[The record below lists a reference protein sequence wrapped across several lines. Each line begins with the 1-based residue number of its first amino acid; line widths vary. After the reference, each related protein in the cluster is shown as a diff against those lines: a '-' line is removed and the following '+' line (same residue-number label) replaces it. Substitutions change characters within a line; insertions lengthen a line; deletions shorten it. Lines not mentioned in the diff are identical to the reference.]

1 MFTGIVEE
9 LGRVRGLRRDGP
21 ARLEVEARAV
31 VADAT
36 VGASIAVNGCCLT
49 VVEVDDAG
57 FVVDLAPETLDRSTL
72 GGLEPGDPVNLE
84 RPVRLADRLGGHL
97 VQGHVDGV
105 GTVAGRTAERDGSVR
120 LTVAATPGLL
130 RHVVEKGS
138 VTVDGVSLTVTAVA
152 DDRFE
157 VALIPH
163 TLAVTTLGARQPGD
177 GVNLETDLVAKYVER
192 LLDPAALGR

>member
-1 MFTGIVEE
+1 
-9 LGRVRGLRRDGP
+9 
-21 ARLEVEARAV
+21 
-31 VADAT
+31 
-36 VGASIAVNGCCLT
+36 
-49 VVEVDDAG
+49 
-57 FVVDLAPETLDRSTL
+57 
-72 GGLEPGDPVNLE
+72 
-84 RPVRLADRLGGHL
+84 
-97 VQGHVDGV
+97 
-105 GTVAGRTAERDGSVR
+105 VAGRAAERDGSVR

-130 RHVVEKGS
+130 RHVGEKGS